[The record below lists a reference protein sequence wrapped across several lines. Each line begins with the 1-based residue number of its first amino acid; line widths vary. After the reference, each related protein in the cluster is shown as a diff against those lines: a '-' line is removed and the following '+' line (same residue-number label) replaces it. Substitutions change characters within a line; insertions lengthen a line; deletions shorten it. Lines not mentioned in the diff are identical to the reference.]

1 MQEKAIYKIK
11 YKIIQI
17 ENEISKIW
25 FKFVAFN
32 IIHNMT
38 VDKQIKYVATNWNFK
53 IQYHQYLGFTVTV
66 DDFSMFIISMI
77 MVAR

>member
-1 MQEKAIYKIK
+1 MAL
-11 YKIIQI
+11 
-17 ENEISKIW
+17 
-25 FKFVAFN
+25 N